1 MSGGSWNYLC
11 YKDIDELMNGS
22 STELLQDMADRLN
35 SAGFEDVAKDTQR
48 LVEYIKSAS
57 IRIETLFEALSPV
70 FKAIEWFDSGDWGE
84 ETLNNEI
91 LKYRNV
97 RPDSYNKAID
107 DCEKLQKKVGELKR
121 INESI
126 GRKLEDKKTSCKMN
140 SGKSFCFNCA
150 NSYKYKTYWGTTE
163 IEKCGCLLDVSCEK
177 FERKD

>member
-107 DCEKLQKKVGELKR
+107 DLTTNITERFSGMAMSSGLPTEGATWENAIRQVKQIAEKLKGAKQ
-121 INESI
+121 NE
-126 GRKLEDKKTSCKMN
+126 D
-140 SGKSFCFNCA
+140 
-150 NSYKYKTYWGTTE
+150 
-163 IEKCGCLLDVSCEK
+163 
-177 FERKD
+177 